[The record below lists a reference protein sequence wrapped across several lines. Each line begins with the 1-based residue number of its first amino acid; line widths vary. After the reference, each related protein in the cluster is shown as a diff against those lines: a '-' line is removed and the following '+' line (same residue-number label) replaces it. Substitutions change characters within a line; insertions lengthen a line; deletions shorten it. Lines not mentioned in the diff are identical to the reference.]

1 MVYLTYY
8 TLGIIPMKK
17 IALSLILALG
27 LAQANCSFSQ
37 PSEVDVTWKA
47 FKTPLKKGVG
57 GHFKQ
62 VNFASSVKSS
72 KSLDTLLAGSTVN
85 IEVAS
90 VDSKNPGRDVK
101 LLNSFFK
108 QMVGPDIKAKIVS
121 LKRDKDARK
130 TGIVTI
136 SVTMNGVT
144 KDVPMYYSFSNG
156 ELTANGVIDLIDFK
170 ATKALQSINKAC
182 YALHQGKTW
191 SDVTI
196 GFKMKIAASCPQPIK
211 GHQ

>member
-1 MVYLTYY
+1 
-8 TLGIIPMKK
+8 MKK
-17 IALSLILALG
+17 ITLSLILAFG

-57 GHFKQ
+57 GHFKK
-62 VNFASSVKSS
+62 VNFGSSVKSA

-85 IEVAS
+85 IEVTS
-90 VDSKNPGRDVK
+90 VDSKNPGRDIK

-108 QMVGPDIKAKIVS
+108 KMAGPDIKAQIIS

-130 TGIVTI
+130 SGIVTI

-144 KDVPMYYSFSNG
+144 REVPMRYAFSDG
-156 ELTANGVIDLIDFK
+156 TLSANGVIDLTDFK
-170 ATKALQSINKAC
+170 ATPALQNINKAC

-191 SDVTI
+191 SDVNI
-196 GFKMKIAASCPQPIK
+196 GFTMKIAATCPQPVK
-211 GHQ
+211 GHK

>member
-1 MVYLTYY
+1 
-8 TLGIIPMKK
+8 MKK
-17 IALSLILALG
+17 IALSLIFAFAM
-27 LAQANCSFSQ
+27 AQANCSFSQ
-37 PSEVDVTWKA
+37 PSAVDVTWKA

-62 VNFASSVKSS
+62 LNYHSSVKSA
-72 KSLDTLLAGSTVN
+72 KSLNTLLAGSTVK
-85 IEVAS
+85 IDVSS

-108 QMVGPDIKAKIVS
+108 QMAGPDIKARIIS

-130 TGIVTI
+130 RGIVTI

-144 KDVPMYYSFSNG
+144 KEVPMHYSFSNG
-156 ELTANGVIDLIDFK
+156 ELSANGVIDLADFN

-191 SDVTI
+191 SDVNI
-196 GFKMKIAASCPQPIK
+196 GFTMKIAASCPQPAK

>member
-1 MVYLTYY
+1 
-8 TLGIIPMKK
+8 MKK
-17 IALSLILALG
+17 IALSLILAFT
-27 LAQANCSFSQ
+27 LAQANCTFSQ

-62 VNFASSVKSS
+62 VNFNSSVKSA
-72 KSLDTLLAGSTVN
+72 KTLDTLLSGSTVN
-85 IEVAS
+85 IEVSS

-101 LLNSFFK
+101 LLENFFK
-108 QMVGPDIKAKIVS
+108 QMAGPNIKAKILS
-121 LKRDKDARK
+121 LKRNKDARK
-130 TGIVTI
+130 SGIVTI
-136 SVTMNGVT
+136 SLTLNGVT
-144 KDVPMYYSFSNG
+144 KEVPMHYSFSEG
-156 ELTANGVIDLIDFK
+156 TLTANGVIDLVDFK

-191 SDVTI
+191 SDVNI
-196 GFKMKIAASCPQPIK
+196 GFSMKIAASCPQPLK